1 MSHQDAYISDIVV
14 VTTDEGGK
22 KIDDTIDRLKSEGM
36 EVQNVNTDQGVIEG
50 VCPVAKVKTIDHL
63 PGVSY
68 VRSVFTYIADYPPG
82 DPRDLDGQE
91 ETMHESD

>member
-14 VTTDEGGK
+14 VLTDEASEK
-22 KIDDTIDRLKSEGM
+22 LDDAVSRLKSEGM
-36 EVQNVNTDQGVIEG
+36 EVQSINTDQGVIEG
-50 VCPVAKVKTIDHL
+50 SCPVSKVKTLDHL

-91 ETMHESD
+91 ETLHESD

>member
-22 KIDDTIDRLKSEGM
+22 QIDDTLTRLKSEGM
-36 EVQNVNTDQGVIEG
+36 EVQNVDKDQGVIEG
-50 VCPVAKVKTIDHL
+50 SCPVAKVKTLDHL

>member
-1 MSHQDAYISDIVV
+1 MSHQDAYISDVVVV
-14 VTTDEGGK
+14 VTDDAGQKLDE
-22 KIDDTIDRLKSEGM
+22 TIDRLKSEGL
-36 EVQNVNTDQGVIEG
+36 EVQNVNKDQGVIEG
-50 VCPVAKVKTIDHL
+50 SCPVSKVKTIDHL

-91 ETMHESD
+91 ESLHESD